1 MERILHCV
9 VSRSVQIEPLIVGN
23 ASNIGWVQD
32 EANVRVDRAGGW
44 RGLTTISSTP
54 VIQLLSGKPGVEN
67 VDLSVDGGIVD
78 VASAIGL
85 PDDVEVNL
93 DVDELSLLKT
103 TKTALYRMGLHIPRA
118 RKDGSGGDELIH
130 VLLVLFEFVLAF
142 LQLLRRWLLV
152 PARITSLDE
161 GLLRLPILSIGVELA
176 VGSELAIR
184 FVGHSASE
192 DTTRSPS
199 VTGIQTTHM
208 MMMMMMVVVVV
219 VMLHVRAILVR
230 NRQI

>member
-32 EANVRVDRAGGW
+32 EADVRVDRAGSW
-44 RGLTTISSTP
+44 CGLTTISTTP

-103 TKTALYRMGLHIPRA
+103 TETALSRMRLHIPRA

-152 PARITSLDE
+152 PARIASLDE
-161 GLLRLPILSIGVELA
+161 GLLRLPIHSIGVELA

-192 DTTRSPS
+192 DTTLSPP

-208 MMMMMMVVVVV
+208 MVVVVV
-219 VMLHVRAILVR
+219 VVLHVRAILVR

>member
-32 EANVRVDRAGGW
+32 EADVRVDRAGGW

-54 VIQLLSGKPGVEN
+54 VIQLLSGKSGVEN
-67 VDLSVDGGIVD
+67 VDLSVDSGIVD
-78 VASAIGL
+78 VASAIGP
-85 PDDVEVNL
+85 PDNVEVNL
-93 DVDELSLLKT
+93 DVDELGLLKT
-103 TKTALYRMGLHIPRA
+103 TETSLSRMRLHIPRA
-118 RKDGSGGDELIH
+118 RKDSSGGDELIH
-130 VLLVLFEFVLAF
+130 VLFVLFEFVLAF

-152 PARITSLDE
+152 PARIASLDE
-161 GLLRLPILSIGVELA
+161 GLLRLPIHSIGVELA

-184 FVGHSASE
+184 FVGHAASE
-192 DTTRSPS
+192 DTTRTPP
-199 VTGIQTTHM
+199 VTGIQTTHI
-208 MMMMMMVVVVV
+208 VVVVV
-219 VMLHVRAILVR
+219 VVLHVRAILVR